1 MDVRKILEE
10 LWEKRI
16 TPQEA
21 YEALKGFPFEDLGFA
36 KVDHHRSL
44 RKGFPEVVY
53 CPGKDREHLLA
64 ILKNLAER
72 VPNFVATRADRET
85 FEFLKTHLPFLSFNP
100 IARLIFAEREP
111 RPRVGKIVVVTAG
124 TADIPVAE
132 EAACVAEIA
141 GNFVERLFDVG
152 VAGIHRLF
160 AHLSVFK
167 NANVAV
173 VVAGMEGAL
182 PSVLA
187 GLVGIPVIAVPTSI
201 GYGAHFSGLAPLLAM
216 LSSCAPGMA
225 VVNIDNGFGAGFFA
239 HLVNQLAERGKTHEG
254 SLP

>member
-1 MDVRKILEE
+1 MSIEKILQE
-10 LWEKRI
+10 LWERKI

-21 YEALKGFPFEDLGFA
+21 YKALKGFPFEDLGFA
-36 KVDHHRSL
+36 KIDYHRSL

-64 ILKNLAER
+64 ILVDLAEH

-100 IARLIFAEREP
+100 TARLIFAEREP
-111 RPRVGKIVVVTAG
+111 LPRVGKIVVVTAG

-152 VAGIHRLF
+152 VAGIHRLL
-160 AHLSVFK
+160 ARLSVFE
-167 NANVAV
+167 NANVVV

-182 PSVLA
+182 PSVIA
-187 GLVGIPVIAVPTSI
+187 GLVGVPVIAVPTSI

-216 LSSCAPGMA
+216 LSSCVPGMA

-239 HLVNQLAERGKTHEG
+239 HLVNQLVERGKGGAGTL
-254 SLP
+254 S